1 MPECR
6 KSLMPHE
13 LKEGA
18 VFITDAHYPRQRDEI
33 LALFDALLSS
43 PPPQVFLLGD
53 MFEFL
58 CPKLPY
64 SLEYNKELTTKID
77 ALSKIT
83 ELFYLEGNHDY
94 LLSGLFKSAKVYS
107 IQNQPLLLSYE
118 DKTAALFHGDMYEAA
133 GYRLYSAL
141 IRNPFVI
148 FILRIL
154 TLDVNGRFI
163 KSLYKKLLTKNL
175 CREFEGFEGKKRE
188 MLLHYPLTNIN
199 TVIEGHYHRRVSFE
213 ENGVRY
219 EALGAFACNK
229 SFFKVEF
236 VQSDISF
243 AELEFR
249 SIRK

>member
-6 KSLMPHE
+6 KSPMPHE
-13 LKEGA
+13 LKAGA
-18 VFITDAHYPRQRDEI
+18 VFITDAHYPRQREEI

-64 SLEYNKELTTKID
+64 SLEYNKELTIKID
-77 ALSKIT
+77 ALSKLT

-94 LLSGLFKSAKVYS
+94 LLGGLFKSAKVYP
-107 IQNQPLLLSYE
+107 IQKQPLFLSYG
-118 DKTAALFHGDMYEAA
+118 DKTAALFHGDKYEAT

-148 FILRIL
+148 FVLRIL

-175 CREFEGFEGKKRE
+175 CRDFSGFETKKRG
-188 MLLHYPLTNIN
+188 MLSLYPLKNID
-199 TVIEGHYHRRVSFE
+199 TLVEGHYHCRVSFE
-213 ENGVRY
+213 KNGIKY

-249 SIRK
+249 SIRR

>member
-6 KSLMPHE
+6 KSPMLHE

-18 VFITDAHYPRQRDEI
+18 IFITDAHYPRCKEEI
-33 LALFDALLSS
+33 LALFDTLLSS
-43 PPPQVFLLGD
+43 PPSQVFLLGD

-64 SLEYNKELTTKID
+64 SLEYNKELTDKID
-77 ALSKIT
+77 ALSQIT

-94 LLSGLFKSAKVYS
+94 LLSKLFKSAKVYP
-107 IQNQPLLLSYE
+107 IQNQPLLLSYG
-118 DKTAALFHGDMYEAA
+118 DKTVALFHGDKYEAT

-141 IRNPFVI
+141 IRNPFI
-148 FILRIL
+148 IAILRIL
-154 TLDVNGRFI
+154 TLDINGRFI

-175 CREFEGFEGKKRE
+175 CRDFDGFETKKRRI
-188 MLLHYPLTNIN
+188 LSGYPLTNIN

-236 VQSDISF
+236 TQSDISF

-249 SIRK
+249 SIRR

>member
-1 MPECR
+1 MPEYQ

-18 VFITDAHYPRQRDEI
+18 IFITDAHYPRHKEEL
-33 LALFDALLSS
+33 LALFDTLILSV
-43 PPPQVFLLGD
+43 PPQVFLLGD

-64 SLEYNKELTTKID
+64 SVEHNKQLIDKID
-77 ALSKIT
+77 TLSRKT

-94 LLSGLFKSAKVYS
+94 LLGTLFKNAKVYKL
-107 IQNQPLLLSYE
+107 QQQPLLLSFNN
-118 DKTAALFHGDMYEAA
+118 KTIALFHGDKYENTP
-133 GYRLYSAL
+133 YKIYSTL

-148 FILRIL
+148 SILRVL
-154 TLDVNGRFI
+154 TFDINGRFI
-163 KSLYKKLLTKNL
+163 KSLYKKLLSKNL
-175 CREFEGFEGKKRE
+175 CRDFAGFEAKKQE
-188 MLLHYPLTNIN
+188 MLRSYPLDGIDIL
-199 TVIEGHYHRRVSFE
+199 IEGHYHQRVSSE
-213 ENGVRY
+213 KNGLRY

-236 VQSDISF
+236 AKSDISF

-249 SIRK
+249 SIGR